1 MADAQDNTQKVTDA
15 VRSEL
20 APTGCVRVGIN
31 FGNAL
36 LARRDESGAPRGI
49 AVTLAQE
56 LSGQLRLPM
65 EIVSYNSAGRMADG
79 AVAGTWDVAFLA
91 ADPDRAGDI
100 DFSAPYLEIDTT
112 YLVWAQ
118 SPIRT
123 LADVDAAGV
132 RISVTKR
139 SAYDLFLTRS
149 LKHAELLRAPVPEA
163 SVDLFFAAKLDALAG
178 LKPLLME
185 VAEKHPGTRV
195 LDGSF
200 ATVYQAVGVP
210 KGRTEAAR
218 WIRGFVERIKESG
231 FVARTIQ
238 QNRVRGISVAAP

>member
-1 MADAQDNTQKVTDA
+1 MTDDAYQLTDVA
-15 VRSEL
+15 RSEL

-36 LARRDESGAPRGI
+36 LASRDESGSPRGI

-56 LSGQLRLPM
+56 MAQQLRLPI
-65 EIVSYNSAGRMADG
+65 EIVSYSSAGRMADG

-91 ADPDRAGDI
+91 ADPDRAAEI

-118 SPIRT
+118 SRIMT
-123 LADVDAAGV
+123 LADVDAPGV
-132 RISVTKR
+132 RISVTRK
-139 SAYDLFLTRS
+139 SAYDLFLARN
-149 LKHAELLRAPVPEA
+149 LKHAALVRASVPEA
-163 SVDLFFAAKLDALAG
+163 SMDLFFAEKLDALAG

-185 VAEKHPGTRV
+185 LAEKHPGTRV
-195 LDGSF
+195 LSGSF

-210 KGRTEAAR
+210 KGRSEAAR
-218 WIRGFVERIKESG
+218 WIRGFVERIKASG
-231 FVARTIQ
+231 FVAGTIE
-238 QNRVRGISVAAP
+238 QNRVRGVSVASP